1 MEFSFL
7 FPRVEMGRFPKLGF
21 IAALGL
27 SLAASSGEALEQK
40 LREQLLAIPLTSA
53 LGGETTRPASAPN
66 AFSLQAPNAPRKHQR
81 PFSFGNRLFNTNWVE
96 APASVK
102 SFDGLGPMFNRVSCA
117 GCHTKD
123 GRGEPPANGKGPMDS
138 MLLRISIPGAGE
150 HGAPN
155 PVPGYGDQL
164 SERALNRIT
173 PEGLATI
180 TYDNVTGTF
189 GDGEAYVLRKPS
201 YQIASASYGPL
212 PPDLMISPRVAPQ
225 VIGLG
230 LLEAVPDETLLA
242 LADPDD
248 SDGDGISGRANRVW
262 DSVTNKPAIGRFGWK
277 AGQPTLKNQNTG
289 AAAGDI
295 GLTSA
300 IHPSE
305 NCPKEQFA
313 CLAAING
320 GTPELT
326 KEFVEKLTLYT
337 ASLAVPAQRNS
348 TDTEVRQ
355 GGELFRTMG
364 CAACHMPTLKSGM
377 HDLPEVSNQV
387 FHPFTDL
394 LLHDMGE
401 GLADNRPDF
410 EASGSEWRTPPLWGL
425 GLVPVVNGHQFLLH
439 DGRANGFAEA
449 ILWHDGEAE
458 AAKEK
463 FRTALKSEREALI
476 AFLQSL

>member
-1 MEFSFL
+1 
-7 FPRVEMGRFPKLGF
+7 MGQFPKIGF

-40 LREQLLAIPLTSA
+40 LREQLLAQPFTSQ
-53 LGGETTRPASAPN
+53 LGGETTRPVSAPN
-66 AFSLQAPNAPRKHQR
+66 AFSLQAPNAPRRHQR
-81 PFSFGNRLFNTNWVE
+81 PFSFGNRLFNTNWVQ

-123 GRGEPPANGKGPMDS
+123 GRGEPPANGKGPMNS
-138 MLLRISIPGAGE
+138 MLLRISVPGTGE

-164 SERALNRIT
+164 SERAIGNLA
-173 PEGLATI
+173 PEGVAEI
-180 TYDNVTGTF
+180 TYSPVAGQF
-189 GDGEAYVLRKPS
+189 ADGEPYILRKPL
-201 YQIASASYGPL
+201 YTIANAGYGPL
-212 PPDLMISPRVAPQ
+212 PADVMISPRVAPQ

-248 SDGDGISGRANRVW
+248 ANGDGISGRVNRVW
-262 DSVTNKPAIGRFGWK
+262 DSAANTTSIGRFGWK

-289 AAAGDI
+289 ASIGDI
-295 GLTSA
+295 GLTSSV
-300 IHPSE
+300 HPTE
-305 NCPKEQFA
+305 NCTMEQTSCA
-313 CLAAING
+313 AAING
-320 GTPELT
+320 GSPELT
-326 KEFVEKLTLYT
+326 DEFVEKLTLYT
-337 ASLAVPAQRNS
+337 ASLAVPAQRNAN
-348 TDTEVRQ
+348 DAKVRQ
-355 GGELFRTMG
+355 GGDLFRTMG
-364 CAACHMPTLKSGM
+364 CAGCHMPTLKSGE
-377 HDLPEVSNQV
+377 HNLPEVSNQV

-401 GLADNRPDF
+401 GLADNRPEF

-425 GLVPVVNGHQFLLH
+425 GLVPVVNGHGFLLH
-439 DGRANGFAEA
+439 DGRAHGFAEA
-449 ILWHDGEAE
+449 VLWHSGEAE

-463 FRTALKSEREALI
+463 FRIAPKSERDALI

>member
-1 MEFSFL
+1 
-7 FPRVEMGRFPKLGF
+7 MGRFPKLGF

-27 SLAASSGEALEQK
+27 SLAASSGEALEHK
-40 LREQLLAIPLTSA
+40 MREQLLAIPLTSA
-53 LGGETTRPASAPN
+53 LGGATTRPISAPN
-66 AFSLQAPNAPRKHQR
+66 AFSFQAPNAPRKHQR

-123 GRGEPPANGKGPMDS
+123 GRGEPLLNGKGPMDS
-138 MLLRISIPGAGE
+138 MLLRISIPGTGE
-150 HGAPN
+150 HGGPN

-164 SERALNRIT
+164 SERAINGIT
-173 PEGLATI
+173 PEGIAAI
-180 TYDNVTGTF
+180 TYENVAGTY
-189 GDGEAYVLRKPS
+189 GDGERYVLRKPS
-201 YQIASASYGPL
+201 YQIANVAYGPL
-212 PPDLMISPRVAPQ
+212 PSDLLISPRVAPQ

-230 LLEAVPDETLLA
+230 LLEAVPGETLLA

-248 SDGDGISGRANRVW
+248 SDGDGISGRTNRVW
-262 DSVTNKPAIGRFGWK
+262 DSVTNQPAIGRFGWK
-277 AGQPTLKNQNTG
+277 AGQPTLKNQNAG

-295 GLTSA
+295 GLTSSV
-300 IHPSE
+300 HPAE
-305 NCPKEQFA
+305 NCPKEQSA
-313 CLAAING
+313 CVAAISG
-320 GTPELT
+320 GTPELND
-326 KEFVEKLTLYT
+326 EFVEKLTLYT
-337 ASLAVPAQRNS
+337 ASLAVPAQRS
-348 TDTEVRQ
+348 SGDEQVRQ
-355 GGELFRTMG
+355 GGEFFRAIG
-364 CAACHMPTLKSGM
+364 CASCHMPTLKSGV

-394 LLHDMGE
+394 LLHDMGD

-449 ILWHDGEAE
+449 ILWHGGEAE